1 MQMVPEAT
9 PPSWIATDD
18 VGQVASNSTDVGMG
32 NTRREINSFEG
43 QPDAKDRECADCQRL
58 RTLLYEE
65 QRKPHVFHSEC
76 VQCQRR
82 REARIRDAKQS
93 LHYRMYSGE
102 LAGSKYLLAALA
114 AKKKRRSTI
123 ASYKQV

>member
-102 LAGSKYLLAALA
+102 SVDLNISLLYLLQ
-114 AKKKRRSTI
+114 RR
-123 ASYKQV
+123 KGVLL